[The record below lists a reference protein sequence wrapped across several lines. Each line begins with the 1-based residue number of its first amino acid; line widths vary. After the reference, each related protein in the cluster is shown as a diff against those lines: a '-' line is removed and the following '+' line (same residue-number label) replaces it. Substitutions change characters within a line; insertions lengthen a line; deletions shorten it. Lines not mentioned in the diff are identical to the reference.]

1 MQAVCCVPVSPLRA
15 TSSHKSEM
23 VSQLLFGE
31 MVNVL
36 EKGQDNWIKVQC
48 QYDNYEGW
56 ITQQHLAEPPYQ
68 HVPLHLSADWT
79 NEILFN
85 NQPMHL
91 SFGSDLRGLAN
102 GQAEWGKY
110 NWSFKGNHLDPQHAR
125 RTEKN
130 ILKMAFMFINTPYLW
145 GGRSVFGIDCSGFTQ
160 IVFKSFGFPLLRD
173 AYQQASQGE
182 VVGFLQEAKAGDLAF
197 FDNDEGRITHVGI
210 LMNAH
215 EIIHASGKV
224 RVDKIDTQGIMN
236 VDTNERTHRLRIIKR
251 YF

>member
-15 TSSHKSEM
+15 TASHKSEM

-31 MVNVL
+31 MVTVV
-36 EKGQDNWIKVQC
+36 EKGDDNWIKVQC

-56 ITQQHLAEPPYQ
+56 ITQHHLAEPPYQ
-68 HVPLHLSADWT
+68 HAPMHLSADWT

-85 NQPMHL
+85 GQPMHL
-91 SFGSDLRGLAN
+91 SFGSDLRGLVN

-110 NWSFKGNHLDPQHAR
+110 NWSFKGNHLDPQHAKP
-125 RTEKN
+125 TEKN
-130 ILKMAFMFINTPYLW
+130 ILKIAFMFINTPYLW
-145 GGRSVFGIDCSGFTQ
+145 GGRSVFGVDCSGFTQ

-173 AYQQASQGE
+173 AYQQATQGE
-182 VVGFLQEAKAGDLAF
+182 VVGFLQEAKVGDLAF
-197 FDNDEGRITHVGI
+197 FDNEEGRITHVGI
-210 LMNAH
+210 LVNAH

-236 VDTNERTHRLRIIKR
+236 VDTNERTHRLRISKR